1 MRTFE
6 VGKFYEYG
14 AIVYKVIARSA
25 KFVTVE
31 ELQHFG
37 SYNERVT
44 DTKRL
49 KVNNW
54 EGREVFFDNYN
65 FWFDHV
71 LIKEFRQSKTVGTIY
86 SITGL

>member
-1 MRTFE
+1 MDMRTFE

-37 SYNERVT
+37 RYNERVT

-54 EGREVFFDNYN
+54 EGREVFFDNY
-65 FWFDHV
+65 
-71 LIKEFRQSKTVGTIY
+71 RTVEA
-86 SITGL
+86 